1 MRGKD
6 LVQLIKTVNLLSRP
20 SCATRPEMA
29 DTLRITDLSVSQ
41 AINVVQELGIPVYD
55 DRPKRDKEKRW
66 VIESSYFKLMTK
78 ISLPDLNLSFTEVVS
93 LCMLAGESVVFQN
106 TEIDRHITTAIAK
119 HMNFIPKKT
128 RKDLS
133 SLKRIFISKIIGSK
147 NYTGREKMIAELIES
162 MLNRTGCHITY
173 HAFYTDQIEQTEI
186 AGRPWIM

>member
-1 MRGKD
+1 MTKISLPD
-6 LVQLIKTVNLLSRP
+6 LNLSFTEVVSLCMLAGESVVFQNTEIDRH
-20 SCATRPEMA
+20 
-29 DTLRITDLSVSQ
+29 IT
-41 AINVVQELGIPVYD
+41 
-55 DRPKRDKEKRW
+55 
-66 VIESSYFKLMTK
+66 YFKLMTK

-128 RKDLS
+128 RKHLS